1 MTPTNEFHI
10 CETYDAIIQ
19 TNLLLHKYPKKNS
32 TNRKLG
38 IRTFEKYRS
47 QFQRRNLTDV
57 SAFFTFH

>member
-38 IRTFEKYRS
+38 IRTL
-47 QFQRRNLTDV
+47 RNIVLNFKDV
-57 SAFFTFH
+57 I